1 MNKNILY
8 ESIMRS
14 VAKHVKNA
22 LNEYRTTAPEH
33 NIDIDDLK
41 QFLKMAIQEWIY
53 KKFTS
58 IPNLTNK
65 FRSFTYAP
73 FDKLNL
79 YIGSAYPDQPIKLTI
94 SAYANQ
100 YNVREDLQKI
110 QEYIKKH
117 KEFKIISS
125 KIQTLQ
131 QIQVEY
137 NFKKDNDLQLA
148 LTDAKRKF
156 DTEVNATNTDKYAPT
171 IRDWMKMIEYKNK
184 HSNPERV
191 ANSCKDNNKIVARY
205 IIANTLGWKEAVK
218 AFKYRIYDLN
228 ILNDAQ
234 LEAYRRKYATYN
246 IPEDIKELIDDLQ
259 EYDGKGGFNET
270 AHSEIFPENLK
281 KYIHQN
287 NKINSYKIELIDGA
301 TIKEYRSHRY
311 KIGTHQYGYHSYSMH
326 KGTIDQA
333 KVTFKFFDN
342 SDVELYYVY
351 VYSRKTGSFAG
362 RFYKSKITLYDWD
375 NYKRLFNA
383 TSAVHTLKFWLG
395 EED

>member
-1 MNKNILY
+1 MNKRILY
-8 ESIMRS
+8 ESIMRT
-14 VAKHVKNA
+14 VAKQVKSA
-22 LNEYRTTAPEH
+22 LNEYRTAAPEN
-33 NIDIDDLK
+33 NIDLSELK
-41 QFLKMAIQEWIY
+41 QFLKMTIQEWIY

-65 FRSFTYAP
+65 FHSFTYEP
-73 FDKLNL
+73 NGKLRL
-79 YIGSAYPDQPIKLTI
+79 YIGQVQPNQPIILI
-94 SAYANQ
+94 IRRDLEYF
-100 YNVREDLQKI
+100 NVSEDLQKI
-110 QEYIKKH
+110 LEYIKKH

-148 LTDAKRKF
+148 LTEAKRKF
-156 DTEVNATNTDKYAPT
+156 DMEVDATNTDEYAPT
-171 IRDWMKMIEYKNK
+171 LRDWMKMIDYKNR

-205 IIANTLGWKEAVK
+205 IIASTLGWTEAVK
-218 AFKYRIYDLN
+218 AFKYRIYELN

-259 EYDGKGGFNET
+259 EYDEKGGFNET
-270 AHSEIFPENLK
+270 EHAEIFSENLK

-287 NKINSYKIELIDGA
+287 TKINSYKIELIDSVPV
-301 TIKEYRSHRY
+301 KEQRTQRH
-311 KIGTHQYGYHSYSMH
+311 KIATHQYRMVPYTITH
-326 KGTIDQA
+326 GTVDQA
-333 KVTFKFFDN
+333 KVTFRLFDN
-342 SDVELYYVY
+342 SEVELYYVY
-351 VYSRKTGSFAG
+351 RKKNGNYVG
-362 RFYKSKITLYDWD
+362 RFFKSKVTSYYWD
-375 NYKRLFNA
+375 DYKRLFTN
-383 TSAVHTLKFWLG
+383 TSAVHTLKFCFG

>member
-1 MNKNILY
+1 MNKTLLY

-22 LNEYRTTAPEH
+22 LNEYRTATPEY
-33 NIDIDDLK
+33 NIDISDLT
-41 QFLKMAIQEWIY
+41 QFLKMTIQEWIY
-53 KKFTS
+53 KKFTN

-65 FRSFTYAP
+65 FRSFTYEP
-73 FDKLNL
+73 YGKLHL
-79 YIGSAYPDQPIKLTI
+79 YIGSVYPNQPIKLTI
-94 SAYANQ
+94 KPYLDY

-117 KEFKIISS
+117 KEFKIVSS

-137 NFKKDNDLQLA
+137 NFKKDSDLQFA
-148 LTDAKRKF
+148 LDTAKKKF
-156 DTEVNATNTDKYAPT
+156 DMVVNATNTDEYAPT

-205 IIANTLGWKEAVK
+205 IIANTLGWKEAVN
-218 AFKYRIYDLN
+218 AFKDRIYNLN

-259 EYDGKGGFNET
+259 EYDEKSGFNEIE
-270 AHSEIFPENLK
+270 HSEIFPENLK
-281 KYIHQN
+281 KYIYQN
-287 NKINSYKIELIDGA
+287 NKINSYKIELIDSA
-301 TIKEYRSHRY
+301 PVKEHRTQRY
-311 KIGTHQYGYHSYSMH
+311 KITPHQYGYHSYTIPQ
-326 KGTIDQA
+326 GTIDQA

-342 SDVELYYVY
+342 SEVELYYVY
-351 VYSRKTGSFAG
+351 RRKSGILVG
-362 RFYKSKITLYDWD
+362 RFYKSKIVQYDYD
-375 NYKRLFNA
+375 DYKKLFYA
-383 TSAVHTLKFWLG
+383 SSAVSSLKWCFD

>member
-8 ESIMRS
+8 ESIIRS
-14 VAKHVKNA
+14 VAKQVKIA
-22 LNEYRTTAPEH
+22 LNEYRTAALEH
-33 NIDIDDLK
+33 NIDIEDLK
-41 QFLKMAIQEWIY
+41 QFLKMTIQEWIY

-58 IPNLTNK
+58 IPDLTNK
-65 FRSFTYAP
+65 FRSFTYEP
-73 FDKLNL
+73 YGKLNL
-79 YIGSAYPDQPIKLTI
+79 YIGSVYPNQPIKLTI
-94 SAYANQ
+94 SPYLDY
-100 YNVREDLQKI
+100 YNIKADLQKI

-117 KEFKIISS
+117 KEFKIIFS

-137 NFKKDNDLQLA
+137 NFKKDDDLQLTLA
-148 LTDAKRKF
+148 DAERKF
-156 DTEVNATNTDKYAPT
+156 DMEVDATNTDEYAPT
-171 IRDWMKMIEYKNK
+171 LRDWMKMIDYKNK

-218 AFKYRIYDLN
+218 AFKDRIYELN

-259 EYDGKGGFNET
+259 EYDEKGGFNE
-270 AHSEIFPENLK
+270 AEHSEIFPENLK

-287 NKINSYKIELIDGA
+287 NKINSYKIELIDSA
-301 TIKEYRSHRY
+301 PVKEHRTQKC
-311 KIGTHQYGYHSYSMH
+311 KIAPYQYTYHSYTVPQ
-326 KGTIDQA
+326 GTIDQA
-333 KVTFKFFDN
+333 KVTFELFDN
-342 SDVELYYVY
+342 SEVELYYVY
-351 VYSRKTGSFAG
+351 RQKAGNFVG
-362 RFYKSKITLYDWD
+362 RFYKSKITSYDFD
-375 NYKRLFNA
+375 YYRRLFNV
-383 TSAVHTLKFWLG
+383 TSAVHTLKWCFD

>member
-1 MNKNILY
+1 MNKKAIY
-8 ESIMRS
+8 ESIMSS
-14 VAKHVKNA
+14 VAKQVKNA
-22 LNEYRTTAPEH
+22 LNEYRTVAQEH
-33 NIDIDDLK
+33 DIDMADLK
-41 QFLKMAIQEWIY
+41 QFLKMTIQEWIY
-53 KKFTS
+53 KKITS
-58 IPNLTNK
+58 IPDLINK
-65 FRSFTYAP
+65 FYSFTYEP
-73 FDKLNL
+73 YGKLKL
-79 YIGSAYPDQPIKLTI
+79 YIGSVYPDQPIKLTI
-94 SAYANQ
+94 GVYVNY

-117 KEFKIISS
+117 KEFKIVSS

-137 NFKKDNDLQLA
+137 NFKKDDNLQLA
-148 LTDAKRKF
+148 LVNAERKF
-156 DTEVNATNTDKYAPT
+156 DMEVDATNTDEYAPT
-171 IRDWMKMIEYKNK
+171 LRDWMKMIDYKNK

-218 AFKYRIYDLN
+218 AFKDRIYDLN

-259 EYDGKGGFNET
+259 EYDEKGGFVEAEN
-270 AHSEIFPENLK
+270 SEIFPENLK

-301 TIKEYRSHRY
+301 PVKEYRTQKY
-311 KIGTHQYGYHSYSMH
+311 KIPRQHQYTYHSYTISQ
-326 KGTIDQA
+326 GTIDQA
-333 KVTFKFFDN
+333 KITFKLFDN
-342 SDVELYYVY
+342 SEVELYYVY
-351 VYSRKTGSFAG
+351 RKKNGNYVG
-362 RFYKSKITLYDWD
+362 RFYKSKIVVYDWD

-383 TSAVHTLKFWLG
+383 TSAVHTLKFCFD

>member
-1 MNKNILY
+1 
-8 ESIMRS
+8 MRT
-14 VAKHVKNA
+14 VAKQVKSA
-22 LNEYRTTAPEH
+22 LNEYRTAAPEN
-33 NIDIDDLK
+33 NIDMSELK
-41 QFLKMAIQEWIY
+41 QFLKMTIQEWIY

-65 FRSFTYAP
+65 FNSFTYEP
-73 FDKLNL
+73 NGKLKL
-79 YIGSAYPDQPIKLTI
+79 YIGSVYQDQPIKITI
-94 SAYANQ
+94 NSYLVY
-100 YNVREDLQKI
+100 YNIKEDLQKI

-137 NFKKDNDLQLA
+137 NFKKDDDLQLA
-148 LTDAKRKF
+148 LTEAKRNF
-156 DTEVNATNTDKYAPT
+156 DMEVDATDTDEYAPT
-171 IRDWMKMIEYKNK
+171 LRDWMKMIDYKNR

-205 IIANTLGWKEAVK
+205 IIASTLGWNEAVK
-218 AFKYRIYDLN
+218 AFKYRIYELN

-259 EYDGKGGFNET
+259 EYDEKGGFNET
-270 AHSEIFPENLK
+270 EHAEIFSENLK

-287 NKINSYKIELIDGA
+287 TKINSYKIELIDSVPVKEHKAQRCKIA
-301 TIKEYRSHRY
+301 TQQYRMVLYTISH
-311 KIGTHQYGYHSYSMH
+311 GTV
-326 KGTIDQA
+326 DQA
-333 KVTFKFFDN
+333 KVTFKLFDN
-342 SDVELYYVY
+342 SEVELYYVY
-351 VYSRKTGSFAG
+351 KIKNGTYVG
-362 RFYKSKITLYDWD
+362 RFFKSKVTSYYWD
-375 NYKRLFNA
+375 DYKRLFTN
-383 TSAVHTLKFWLG
+383 TSAVHTLKFCFG

>member
-1 MNKNILY
+1 
-8 ESIMRS
+8 MRT
-14 VAKHVKNA
+14 VAKQVKSA
-22 LNEYRTTAPEH
+22 LNEYRTAAPEN
-33 NIDIDDLK
+33 NIDMSELK
-41 QFLKMAIQEWIY
+41 QFLKMTIQEWIY

-65 FRSFTYAP
+65 FNSFTYEP
-73 FDKLNL
+73 NGKLKL
-79 YIGSAYPDQPIKLTI
+79 YIGSVYQDQPIKITI
-94 SAYANQ
+94 NSYLVY
-100 YNVREDLQKI
+100 YNIKEDLQKI

-137 NFKKDNDLQLA
+137 NFKKDDDLQLA
-148 LTDAKRKF
+148 LTEAKRKF
-156 DTEVNATNTDKYAPT
+156 DMEVDSTDTDEYAPT
-171 IRDWMKMIEYKNK
+171 LRDWMKMIDYKNR

-205 IIANTLGWKEAVK
+205 IIASTLGWNEAVK
-218 AFKYRIYDLN
+218 AFKYRIYELN

-259 EYDGKGGFNET
+259 EYDEKGGFNET
-270 AHSEIFPENLK
+270 EHAEIFSENLK

-287 NKINSYKIELIDGA
+287 TKINSYKIELIDSVPVKEHKAQRCKIA
-301 TIKEYRSHRY
+301 TQQYRMVLYTISH
-311 KIGTHQYGYHSYSMH
+311 GTV
-326 KGTIDQA
+326 DQA
-333 KVTFKFFDN
+333 KVTFKLFDN
-342 SDVELYYVY
+342 SEVELYYVY
-351 VYSRKTGSFAG
+351 KIKNGTYVG
-362 RFYKSKITLYDWD
+362 RFFKSKVTSYYWD
-375 NYKRLFNA
+375 DYKRLFTN
-383 TSAVHTLKFWLG
+383 TSAVHTLKFCFG